1 MALFRDRA
9 DAASKLVALL
19 PATVDRD
26 WVILG
31 LARGGVP
38 LAAAIARA
46 LHAPLDVLIL
56 RKVGVPGDPEL
67 ALAAVT
73 GPGPDDMVVN
83 ETVRRLHAIPTD
95 RLPILAAPAVAEVR
109 RRRRLWR
116 GATPEA
122 DLLHRR
128 VLLVDDGMATGTT
141 MRAAIRVAR
150 QRGAAQIGVAVPV
163 ALGTTLRNLPADIA
177 PVLCPYPARDE
188 PGIGAA
194 YAAFPPLTDAEV
206 AHDLRTVAPPSR

>member
-109 RRRRLWR
+109 RRR
-116 GATPEA
+116 
-122 DLLHRR
+122 
-128 VLLVDDGMATGTT
+128 
-141 MRAAIRVAR
+141 
-150 QRGAAQIGVAVPV
+150 
-163 ALGTTLRNLPADIA
+163 
-177 PVLCPYPARDE
+177 
-188 PGIGAA
+188 
-194 YAAFPPLTDAEV
+194 
-206 AHDLRTVAPPSR
+206 